1 MPKAGGLPDVTQRF
15 DADSS
20 GYTRAADEVVIA
32 AIKMAKE
39 NRTAIDDMIASQ
51 REMMKINID
60 LRNDMSSMVMAN
72 REGSA
77 SVIEHTEAV
86 KDAVHMYANLQNASR
101 DQAIMVRELG
111 RTHDDTTTSI
121 ASGSRALDDYRKK
134 LEAVRKEA
142 DDAATSIAAI
152 HKGTSD
158 YLAAATR
165 GKNRDGAGIID
176 AAIASAAGGGGGGG
190 GGGAAAIMAARMAAG
205 GGGDGGINPRTIFG
219 TGSPSGGGGGSFVP
233 WRGGGWNAVRFWGM
247 MTAEVAAT
255 VVPALTAAGAAALV
269 GVQSIEAMVPRY
281 KAIFTTSEA
290 LGDAFNMTTGKFLG
304 GGTALQTAQDRAQ
317 GAGYDIAG
325 SLLGILQSGG
335 GQGFIDMGTNTLSM
349 LDRGFAQMAINFTKG
364 GTGKRLSD
372 ALGGG
377 PEYLRQFGDIGA
389 NIGNTL
395 LNVAPNLP
403 GVGQDLLSTVQ
414 GGTGLLARITRDTPG
429 PVIGALLSYEAASR
443 WGPALLGGEG
453 LIGRMLGLKGVGGLG
468 GLISK
473 GGIALGGMGASGG
486 MLEGL
491 GLGISGAGEALAGI
505 AGWPAGL
512 LGGTAYLMSAG
523 LTAKNL
529 PQQRLGWLQDSI
541 NQAGFSDA
549 WQPLAHAVTTASGLA
564 ATSGRYVGK
573 AGALGLPVNVSPDP
587 RAAQRLATLPTYDA
601 NQYRAGMQGF
611 ATQMGNLANSAP
623 ELMAALKKAGLKSV
637 SLADAFQIGQNAML
651 DMSHAFGKNGK
662 LTAAAQEM
670 VTSYAR
676 VIAPMTQSS
685 GAFGAAVAGQTI
697 MSQGAMQNLAK
708 VNQAMDSYQQII
720 AGGPTGAGLAAAAGA
735 APAAAIAKALTSYT
749 TPGGAAAWQAFA
761 STSSS
766 KPGFIT
772 QMQGFNDQMRTY
784 LTLGTAG
791 LPQAQE
797 MSAFQLKSILPQA
810 RQSKSALAM
819 LMQQGAQMGVTG
831 YYDTSKS
838 LAQNFKSAE
847 QSITRMAGSSKTF
860 NKNMTD
866 TVVASANLPEVA
878 KQFADY
884 TGAQVGAHR
893 LAKVYQD
900 AMAIQKTA
908 TAGASGKFG
917 GGTFGGPMINQSA
930 VQDMVSQLRAAGV
943 QGGAAMKASLD
954 AVLRQA
960 GVSKAVRLKIEA
972 QVTGDGKVKTLQQLV
987 NSLHG
992 KNVNVAAYA
1001 NSHPVQT
1008 LQAAIAG
1015 LTGKTVTVTTN
1026 VVTNYINTVHT
1037 QLGVPKSVAA
1047 GVSPGYLLSHGHYG
1061 GLVTTKGIGMQTGG
1075 MVPGTGLGDIIPA
1088 MLEPGEAIIPRY
1100 LVPLIAPI
1108 LAAHKVPGFGG
1119 VPQSS
1124 ASHFAAG
1131 GVVPHAKSSGGI
1143 PASDLAKIAKEF
1155 AFTLSGAIAK
1165 EIKNSASAK
1174 EIATSLVKKI
1184 SQEVGLARNVASAAM
1199 KGQGFGDSGIFG
1211 NMNVTPGSGGG
1222 TVYEQMQSY
1231 LGSVQSFTKD
1241 IATLR
1246 KGKLNKNIISQLI
1259 AAGPVQGDALAQS
1272 IMNDYGGIK
1281 GVNSLWS
1288 QLGGATKGL
1297 GAQAAM
1303 AQYGGM
1309 LAPNLRSGTFVGQGG
1324 TSININVNAGQS
1336 GTLNLTEAQIKALV
1350 AKIQAALLKQAKRN
1364 NKTGIQLSGKGA

>member
-20 GYTRAADEVVIA
+20 GYTKAADEVVIA
-32 AIKMAKE
+32 AIRMAKE

-51 REMMKINID
+51 KEMMRINVD
-60 LRNDMSSMVMAN
+60 LRNDMSSMIMAN
-72 REGSA
+72 RESSRSIA
-77 SVIEHTEAV
+77 EHVEVV

-101 DQAIMVRELG
+101 DQAVMVRELG
-111 RTHDDTTTSI
+111 RTHDETTTSI
-121 ASGSRALDDYRKK
+121 ASGSRALDDYRKR

-158 YLAAATR
+158 YLAAATK
-165 GKNRDGAGIID
+165 GKSRDGAGLID
-176 AAIASAAGGGGGGG
+176 AALAAAVGGGGGGG
-190 GGGAAAIMAARMAAG
+190 GGGAAAVAALAAAG
-205 GGGDGGINPRTIFG
+205 GGGARGIFG
-219 TGSPSGGGGGSFVP
+219 TGAPRGGGTPSFVP
-233 WRGGGWNAVRFWGM
+233 WAGGGANAVRFWGM

-290 LGDAFNMTTGKFLG
+290 LGGAFNMTTGKFLG
-304 GGTALQTAQDRAQ
+304 GGTALQRAQDRAQ

-325 SLLGILQSGG
+325 SLLGILQGGG

-403 GVGQDLLSTVQ
+403 GVGQDLLSTVS
-414 GGTGLLARITRDTPG
+414 GGTGLLARITKDTPG
-429 PVIGALLSYEAASR
+429 PIIGALLSYEAASR
-443 WGPALLGGEG
+443 WGPALAGGEG
-453 LIGRMLGLKGVGGLG
+453 LIGRMLGLRGVGGIG

-473 GGIALGGMGASGG
+473 GGIALGGMGAPGG
-486 MLEGL
+486 MLESL
-491 GLGISGAGEALAGI
+491 GLGVSGAGEALAGI

-512 LGGTAYLMSAG
+512 LGGTAYLMGAG
-523 LTAKNL
+523 FTAKNL
-529 PQQRLGWLQDSI
+529 PQQRLGWLQDNI
-541 NQAGFSDA
+541 NQAGFSEA
-549 WQPLAHAVTTASGLA
+549 WQPLGHAVTTATGLA
-564 ATSGRYVGK
+564 AGAGKYVGK
-573 AGALGLPVNVSPDP
+573 AAALGLTDVGYTDP
-587 RAAQRLATLPTYDA
+587 RSAQRLAILPGHDA
-601 NQYRAGMQGF
+601 GQYMAGAQGF
-611 ATQMGNLANSAP
+611 ANQMGELANAAP
-623 ELMAALKKAGLKSV
+623 QLMSALKKAGLKSV

-697 MSQGAMQNLAK
+697 MSQGAMSALAK
-708 VNQAMDSYQQII
+708 VNSAMDSYQQII
-720 AGGPTGAGLAAAAGA
+720 AGGPTGSGLAAAAGA
-735 APAAAIAKALTSYT
+735 APSGAIAKALTSFT

-761 STSSS
+761 STSSA

-810 RQSKSALAM
+810 RRSPAALAM

-838 LAQNFKSAE
+838 LAENYRNVEKSI
-847 QSITRMAGSSKTF
+847 SSMAGNSKTF
-860 NKNMTD
+860 NKNMTA
-866 TVVASANLPEVA
+866 TTIATANLPQVA
-878 KQFADY
+878 RQFADY
-884 TGAQVGAHR
+884 TGVQVNAAR
-893 LAKVYQD
+893 EAKVYQD
-900 AMAIQKTA
+900 AMAIKKTA
-908 TAGASGKFG
+908 TAGGISGKFG
-917 GGTFGGPMINQSA
+917 GGTFGGPVINHAA

-954 AVLRQA
+954 AVLSRA
-960 GVSKAVRLKIEA
+960 GVSKAVRVKIEA

-1001 NSHPVQT
+1001 NAHPVQA

-1026 VVTNYINTVHT
+1026 MVTNYINTVHN
-1037 QLGVPKSVAA
+1037 QLGVPTSVAA

-1061 GLVTTKGIGMQTGG
+1061 GLVTMKGIGMQTGG

-1108 LAAHKVPGFGG
+1108 LAAHHVPGFGG

-1131 GVVPHAKSSGGI
+1131 GIVPHPGKWNAGV

-1211 NMNVTPGSGGG
+1211 NMNVTPGGG

-1324 TSININVNAGQS
+1324 TSININVNAGQG
-1336 GTLNLTEAQIKALV
+1336 GTLNLTDAQIKALV